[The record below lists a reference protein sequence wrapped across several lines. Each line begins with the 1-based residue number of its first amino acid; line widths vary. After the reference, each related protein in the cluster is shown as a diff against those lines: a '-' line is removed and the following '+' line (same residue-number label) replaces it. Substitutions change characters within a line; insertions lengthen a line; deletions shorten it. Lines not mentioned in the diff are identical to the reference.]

1 MPEGADLPATIPR
14 QVRLRTILDHPKTVL
29 ACDCHDRPHVG
40 GLTVEVDRNDS
51 NGSRRDGALDSG
63 GGGRG
68 SAVVAVAKKNT
79 FPPPGY
85 QLRSAYPRKWP
96 PGHLPLAV

>member
-51 NGSRRDGALDSG
+51 NGSRRAGALDSRG
-63 GGGRG
+63 GARLKPFICGAQKPNFPTSVCLAR
-68 SAVVAVAKKNT
+68 VAS
-79 FPPPGY
+79 
-85 QLRSAYPRKWP
+85 LRAFVRRP
-96 PGHLPLAV
+96 H